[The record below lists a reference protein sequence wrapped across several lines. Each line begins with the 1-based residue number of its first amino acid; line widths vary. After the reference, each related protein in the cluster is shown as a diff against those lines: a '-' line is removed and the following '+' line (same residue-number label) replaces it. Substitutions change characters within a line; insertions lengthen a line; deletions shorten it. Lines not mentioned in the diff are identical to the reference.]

1 MAFTVIPAI
10 DLMEGQ
16 VVRLEQGRRDRR
28 TVYSSNPVEV
38 ARRWEDAGATR
49 LHVVDLDGA
58 FEGQPGNL
66 DAVAAIREAVS
77 MEVELGGGIRH
88 PETIRRALATG
99 VDKVV
104 LGTRAFEDETFLRE
118 QLQELG
124 GRLIVGVDARDGRV
138 SVRGWVEVAESR
150 AVDFVKRLES
160 LGMREVIF
168 TDVATDGMLTGPNL
182 AALREVALAAPGVGI
197 IASGGIARL
206 EDLEAV
212 AALRLPNLVGA
223 ITGKAL
229 YSGAIDLA
237 EAVRRTRNSQETN

>member
-10 DLMEGQ
+10 DLMEGK

-28 TVYSSNPVEV
+28 TVYSPNPVEV

-66 DAVAAIREAVS
+66 DAVAAIREAVG
-77 MEVELGGGIRH
+77 MEVELGGGIRNAD
-88 PETIRRALATG
+88 TIRRALAAG

-104 LGTRAFEDETFLRE
+104 LGTRAFEDETFLRKYV
-118 QLQELG
+118 QELG
-124 GRLIVGVDARDGRV
+124 SRLIVGVDARDGRV
-138 SVRGWVEVAESR
+138 SVRGWVEVAEGR
-150 AVDFVKRLES
+150 AVDFVKQLES
-160 LGMREVIF
+160 LGVREVIF

-182 AALREVALAAPGVGI
+182 AALREVATAAPGVGI
-197 IASGGIARL
+197 IASGGIARI
-206 EDLEAV
+206 EDFEAV
-212 AALRLPNLVGA
+212 AALGLPNLVGA

-229 YSGAIDLA
+229 YTGAIDLA
-237 EAVRRTRNSQETN
+237 EAVRRTRRQGT